1 MHLVSVRET
10 LISDRTDLTDEVEAG
25 GKDALAHT
33 VGLVHE
39 LVVGG
44 KFSSPTSI
52 FYKQI
57 SVITMFRGVIDLTVI
72 VR

>member
-10 LISDRTDLTDEVEAG
+10 LISARTDLTDEVEAG
-25 GKDALAHT
+25 EKDVLAHA

-39 LVVGG
+39 LLVGG

-52 FYKQI
+52 SYK
-57 SVITMFRGVIDLTVI
+57 
-72 VR
+72 